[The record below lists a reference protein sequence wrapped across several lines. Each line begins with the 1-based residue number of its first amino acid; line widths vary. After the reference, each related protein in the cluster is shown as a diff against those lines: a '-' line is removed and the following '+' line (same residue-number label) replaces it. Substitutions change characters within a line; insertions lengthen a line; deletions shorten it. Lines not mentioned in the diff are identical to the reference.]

1 MTTAVKEK
9 NYRRE
14 LFEIE
19 PKIDFLHE
27 ISGFGRFSAVVRT
40 SDGFFLGQPR
50 GHAGFNDFLGMPGMK
65 ALTRTKKIL
74 EELSAK
80 NRDIAKA
87 ILRRFRIFM

>member
-9 NYRRE
+9 SYRQE

-40 SDGFFLGQPR
+40 SDGFFLGQPKS
-50 GHAGFNDFLGMPGMK
+50 HVGFNAFLGMPGMK
-65 ALTRTKKIL
+65 AMTRTKEVMEK
-74 EELSAK
+74 LSEK
-80 NRDIAKA
+80 NRAIAKA
-87 ILRRFRIFM
+87 ILRRFRIFL